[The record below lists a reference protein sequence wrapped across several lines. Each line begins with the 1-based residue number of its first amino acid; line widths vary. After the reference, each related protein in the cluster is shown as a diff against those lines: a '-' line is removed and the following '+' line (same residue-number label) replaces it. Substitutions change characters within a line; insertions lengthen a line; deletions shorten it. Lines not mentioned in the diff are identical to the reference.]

1 MPAKGGPVEDKE
13 DEDSVGKEEV
23 VALAAVCAGGLA
35 TLWLLKRLLFR
46 SKKPAS
52 RPAAVSAAAAASAP
66 GPIARDA
73 VSRWTVRGV
82 TDFLNGL
89 GLGRYAP
96 AFTDAAVDG
105 QLLLQLTTEDMVEL
119 GVSKRVHRVRH
130 APRRGG
136 GASGFI
142 TCCGSPSSTGSL
154 TPSAS
159 LNAQKKIR
167 LRLGLPLDEDDGA
180 SSLAVRLPRATVQQ
194 HMRSRKR
201 CGTNRA
207 RG

>member
-13 DEDSVGKEEV
+13 DEDSVGKEEA
-23 VALAAVCAGGLA
+23 VALAAVTAGGLA
-35 TLWLLKRLLFR
+35 TLWLLKRLFFR

-130 APRRGG
+130 APRRRGEPQG
-136 GASGFI
+136 LSHAVGAPPQPGRSR
-142 TCCGSPSSTGSL
+142 
-154 TPSAS
+154 
-159 LNAQKKIR
+159 R
-167 LRLGLPLDEDDGA
+167 LR
-180 SSLAVRLPRATVQQ
+180 R
-194 HMRSRKR
+194 
-201 CGTNRA
+201 
-207 RG
+207 